1 MLEFSC
7 ASFVLESISW
17 MIRLH
22 IIWMHWTEYLNQT
35 TFLHSR
41 MSSGQGW
48 KPQASLKHI
57 SPLRAYA
64 SSKSYSFELH
74 FHLIELFSEIHWSF
88 FYVHMTVHHNKFL
101 YNKINQMHQFPKF
114 PPAWN
119 STCFRQFLCPSSGVY
134 SLYTRHWYVI
144 QVWRQLSK
152 AVFKPVWHIP
162 LLSVQWI
169 NSWRWTEE
177 LSETCRVS
185 CQNKIVKLV
194 HLVGFIIKTLI
205 IV

>member
-1 MLEFSC
+1 
-7 ASFVLESISW
+7 
-17 MIRLH
+17 
-22 IIWMHWTEYLNQT
+22 
-35 TFLHSR
+35 
-41 MSSGQGW
+41 
-48 KPQASLKHI
+48 
-57 SPLRAYA
+57 
-64 SSKSYSFELH
+64 
-74 FHLIELFSEIHWSF
+74 
-88 FYVHMTVHHNKFL
+88 MTVHHNKFL

-162 LLSVQWI
+162 LLSVQWL

-177 LSETCRVS
+177 LSETC
-185 CQNKIVKLV
+185 
-194 HLVGFIIKTLI
+194 
-205 IV
+205 

>member
-134 SLYTRHWYVI
+134 SLYTRHWYMSYKFEDSLVRLSSI
-144 QVWRQLSK
+144 LVLLESWTCYFPRYRRGETLNRQTIVLWNLSTNL
-152 AVFKPVWHIP
+152 PDSTI
-162 LLSVQWI
+162 S
-169 NSWRWTEE
+169 
-177 LSETCRVS
+177 
-185 CQNKIVKLV
+185 
-194 HLVGFIIKTLI
+194 
-205 IV
+205 